1 MESTHPAAAG
11 GGERRAWWQIT
22 NCTKQRLLLVGGGA
36 AACGEKSAQRRVG
49 RARRAHMATS
59 FAPWWLSRSPLGRAA
74 RRCAAPRPWRPPRTL
89 LAGAAGATPS
99 AASSLALEASSLRRS
114 IRPLS
119 LAAAMARGAAR
130 RTTPCGLLL
139 KLSQCTGCVRC
150 FPWAD
155 DGLARGGERLVTCS
169 VRRRGTSS
177 PAMQLGFLGLGIM
190 GARMAERLVQAG
202 CTLRVWNRSADKVH
216 QQPKPAPA
224 RRACAA
230 PLRCAVLHHRTPM
243 VARDDMPC
251 VPSRRL
257 ASACAP

>member
-74 RRCAAPRPWRPPRTL
+74 LRCAAPRPWRPPRTL

-155 DGLARGGERLVTCS
+155 ELAVEHALSLVHCAAVVPLRPPCS
-169 VRRRGTSS
+169 SVSWALASWALAWPSASCRRGARCACGTAAQTRCTSS
-177 PAMQLGFLGLGIM
+177 
-190 GARMAERLVQAG
+190 
-202 CTLRVWNRSADKVH
+202 RS
-216 QQPKPAPA
+216 QPPRGAPA
-224 RRACAA
+224 QPLCAA
-230 PLRCAVLHHRTPM
+230 LSCTIGHR
-243 VARDDMPC
+243 
-251 VPSRRL
+251 
-257 ASACAP
+257 